1 MTQQEIS
8 QAVRSILTQ
17 HFNIPPDR
25 FSWDVSLETLQEDF
39 KTLSQLMY
47 LEQLLQQ
54 RFGNKIRLLE
64 NISTVFHTPEDVVL
78 LVAREL

>member
-1 MTQQEIS
+1 MTHQEIS

-25 FSWDVSLETLQEDF
+25 FSWEEPLEILQQDF
-39 KTLSQLMY
+39 KTLKQLMY
-47 LEQLLQQ
+47 LEQLLQRQ
-54 RFGNKIRLLE
+54 FGDNIQLLE
-64 NISTVFHTPEDVVL
+64 NISTAFHTASDVVD